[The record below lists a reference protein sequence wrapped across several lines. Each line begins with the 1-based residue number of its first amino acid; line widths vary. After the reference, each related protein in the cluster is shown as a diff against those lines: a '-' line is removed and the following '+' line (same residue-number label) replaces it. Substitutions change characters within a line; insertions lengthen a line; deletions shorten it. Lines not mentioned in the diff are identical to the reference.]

1 MSQDEVAAPTD
12 VRFLTAGANW
22 VRIGSML
29 ALGLTGYHEPLG
41 EGSTAS
47 VHTMN
52 TGKSCI
58 AGIDMVDRGLY
69 DFGMTS
75 PPWLVRSA
83 AEQRLNLGW
92 EPRQLNLSAVC
103 SFPHDDQLVLA
114 VRRDLGVKS
123 LHDIR
128 ERKLGLR
135 LSTGPLHLAHP
146 LGVVLDLVLQEYG
159 ISTGDFADWGG
170 GITFADRQLNVL
182 AEGPADRKDRVSS
195 IRAGDLDGV
204 FDEGIM
210 SKTWKDIADTVDL
223 QYLPIDDA
231 VLSSLES
238 KYGLRRSVIPAGR
251 LRGVEADIPTVDFA
265 GWLLYCRTDVPDD
278 IVYLT
283 LVALEEQR
291 AQLET
296 LFEPQRPFQGLS
308 ELPLDMSSLWKDTG
322 LPLHPG
328 AAAFFRDRGFMR

>member
-1 MSQDEVAAPTD
+1 MPTND
-12 VRFLTAGANW
+12 TSVQVKFLTAGANW

-41 EGSTAS
+41 AGSTVS

-52 TGKSCI
+52 TGASCI
-58 AGIDMVDRGLY
+58 AGLDLVDRGIY
-69 DFGMTS
+69 DFGMSS
-75 PPWLVRSA
+75 PPWLALA
-83 AEQRLNLGW
+83 AANGIVDLGW
-92 EPRQLNLSAVC
+92 DRRSLNLSAVC

-114 VRRDLGVKS
+114 VRRDLGIKS
-123 LHDIR
+123 LHQVRDKKIP
-128 ERKLGLR
+128 LR

-146 LGVVLDLVLQEYG
+146 LGVVLDLVLSEYG
-159 ISTGDFADWGG
+159 IATDDFERWGG

-195 IRAGDLDGV
+195 MRSGELDGV

-223 QYLPIDDA
+223 EYLPIDDD
-231 VLSSLES
+231 VLDRLES
-238 KYGLRRSVIPAGR
+238 KYGVRRSIIPKGR
-251 LRGVEADIPTVDFA
+251 LRGVEQDIPTVDFA
-265 GWLLYCRTDVPDD
+265 GWLLYCRSNLPENL
-278 IVYLT
+278 VYLT
-283 LVALEEQR
+283 MVALEEQK
-291 AQLET
+291 AQLES

-308 ELPLDMSSLWKDTG
+308 ELPLNLSTMGRDTA

-328 AAAFFRDRGFMR
+328 AEAYFRERGSRD